1 MEQIIATEL
10 SDIADQNG
18 TRETTEPSDLNHARD
33 SEPLELIRT

>member
-10 SDIADQNG
+10 SDVADQNG
-18 TRETTEPSDLNHARD
+18 TRGITESSNLNHARD